1 MKIGFIKT
9 LLVVGLV
16 FTIIGGIVFSV
27 AMTINGWDFSVLSS
41 HVAQKRVVEI
51 VDQEE
56 INSITSVKVEF
67 STADVAIA
75 YHDNEKIT
83 VDGFDLAK
91 RNGKVVEKLSVKII
105 NGQLVLSF
113 EKQNPL
119 MIQIG
124 SWGKSM
130 VTVKLPK
137 HMVVD
142 LSVKVSTGDVA
153 IGEKGQAIAFNN
165 VSVKTST
172 GDVIING
179 NVQCSDLSITNSTGE
194 TYVNGTLTANK
205 IIRNADTGDMIINA
219 KITAQSIKVTNSTG
233 DVICSA
239 YITANLIDVETSTG
253 DITLKLLGN
262 KNDYSYT
269 YDIDTGKSNISSFT
283 GGAKQVKV
291 VASTG
296 DANIYFEK

>member
-27 AMTINGWDFSVLSS
+27 AMTVNHWDFSVLSS
-41 HVAQKRVVEI
+41 HVAQRRVVEI
-51 VDQEE
+51 ADQEE

-67 STADVAIA
+67 STADVAIV
-75 YHDNEKIT
+75 YHDDEKIT

-91 RNGKVVEKLSVKII
+91 RNGKVVEELSVKVAE
-105 NGQLVLSF
+105 GQLVLSF
-113 EKQNPL
+113 EKKNHS
-119 MIQIG
+119 MFQIG
-124 SWGKSM
+124 SWGKRT
-130 VTVKLPK
+130 VTVKLPR

-142 LSVKVSTGDVA
+142 LSVKVSTGDVS

-269 YDIDTGKSNISSFT
+269 YDISTGDSNISAFIS
-283 GGAKQVKV
+283 GAKQIKV

-296 DANIYFEK
+296 DASIYFEI